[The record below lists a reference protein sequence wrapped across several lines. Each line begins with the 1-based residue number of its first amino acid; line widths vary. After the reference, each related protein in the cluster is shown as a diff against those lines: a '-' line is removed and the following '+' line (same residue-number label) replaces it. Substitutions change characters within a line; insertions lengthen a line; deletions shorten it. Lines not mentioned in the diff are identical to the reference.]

1 MRVHNQA
8 RDFVRF
14 VGDDVLGEEVGEG
27 QISQGKLG
35 RHALLGRFSRNTGQ
49 HVSAAQ
55 RCRFREQFAQA
66 VERVTDVADGVGKRH
81 RLGRCHFRIAVSL
94 ARSTAGLC

>member
-35 RHALLGRFSRNTGQ
+35 RHRSSAD
-49 HVSAAQ
+49 SAATPASTSPL
-55 RCRFREQFAQA
+55 RRGVAFASSS
-66 VERVTDVADGVGKRH
+66 R
-81 RLGRCHFRIAVSL
+81 RLSNL
-94 ARSTAGLC
+94 